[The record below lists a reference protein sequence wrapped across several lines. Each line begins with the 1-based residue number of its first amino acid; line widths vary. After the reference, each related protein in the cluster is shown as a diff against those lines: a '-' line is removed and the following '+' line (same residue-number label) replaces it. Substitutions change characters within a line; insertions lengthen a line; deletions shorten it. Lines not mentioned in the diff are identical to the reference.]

1 LSGAFNIGL
10 ALLDRQLL
18 DSEGR
23 RCGKVD
29 DVALEG
35 APGGPL
41 EIVAILSGSAV
52 LRRRAP
58 IAGRL
63 ASLFGGDGRVRV
75 PWDEVVEF
83 GAHVKLRKTASEY
96 GLGRGDDRL
105 KTFIA
110 KIPGKDR

>member
-1 LSGAFNIGL
+1 LSGSFDLGL

-35 APGGPL
+35 GPGDAL
-41 EIVAILSGSAV
+41 EIAAILSGPPV

-58 IAGRL
+58 LAGRL
-63 ASLFGGDGRVRV
+63 ATLFSRDGRVRV
-75 PWDEVVEF
+75 PWGEVAEF
-83 GAHVKLRKTASEY
+83 GAHVKLRKPASEY

-105 KTFIA
+105 KKFIE

>member
-1 LSGAFNIGL
+1 MSGSFDLGL

-35 APGGPL
+35 GPGDPL
-41 EIVAILSGSAV
+41 EIVAILSGPAV

-63 ASLFGGDGRVRV
+63 GTLFGGTRRVRV
-75 PWDEVVEF
+75 PWDEVVEV
-83 GAHVKLRKTASEY
+83 GAHVKLRKRASEY

-105 KTFIA
+105 KPFIE

>member
-1 LSGAFNIGL
+1 LSGSFDLGL

-35 APGGPL
+35 GSGDPL
-41 EIVAILSGSAV
+41 QIVAVLSGPAV

-63 ASLFGGDGRVRV
+63 ATLFGGDARIRV
-75 PWDEVVEF
+75 PWDEVVEL
-83 GAHVKLRKTASEY
+83 GAHVKLRRPASEY

-105 KTFIA
+105 KTFIE

>member
-1 LSGAFNIGL
+1 LSGSFDVGL

-35 APGGPL
+35 GPGDRL
-41 EIVAILSGSAV
+41 EIVAILSGPAV

-63 ASLFGGDGRVRV
+63 VSLFGGDRRVRV

-83 GAHVKLRKTASEY
+83 GAHVKLRRPASEY

-105 KTFIA
+105 KPFIE